1 MGSRLASVLD
11 NIADA
16 SPYRTVCI
24 CVLIGLVLMNLL
36 FVLFHFI
43 GVLVHEKAE
52 MKKWPMLLGLV

>member
-11 NIADA
+11 NIAEA

-52 MKKWPMLLGLV
+52 MKK